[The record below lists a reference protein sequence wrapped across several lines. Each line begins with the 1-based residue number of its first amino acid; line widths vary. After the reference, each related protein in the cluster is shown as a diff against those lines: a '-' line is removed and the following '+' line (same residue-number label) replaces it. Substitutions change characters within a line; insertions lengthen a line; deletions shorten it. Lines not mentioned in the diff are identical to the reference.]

1 MDGWI
6 GLVETRREVGILEKG
21 MAYAKAGD
29 QRVFS
34 TAENREVGMGGRGR
48 LRGNHSPS
56 IILDCFNSPA
66 TPIEVFI
73 VLYWGGGILSQS
85 ELAASLN

>member
-1 MDGWI
+1 M
-6 GLVETRREVGILEKG
+6 KG

-29 QRVFS
+29 QRVLS

-66 TPIEVFI
+66 NPNRGIYCL
-73 VLYWGGGILSQS
+73 VLGWGHLES
-85 ELAASLN
+85 E